1 MKIETPILKEFI
13 LDLGLISKSDL
24 ESIEKKSESLE
35 NGLLNSGRLSEDE
48 LRRIQANI
56 LGIPFVNLTNEKID
70 FDVISIIP
78 EPITRNFNIVAYKKD
93 GDIIEVAVLDL
104 GSLEEINF
112 LKQKCKILPRLTST
126 KSIKNAL
133 LQYQK
138 HLKEKFGKEIQKQSQ
153 ALKEDLGDFSLVELV
168 KYLPVVY
175 ITDILLQHAVSQN
188 ASDIHIEQA
197 KDRLLVRYRIEG
209 KLHDAMILPKKASLG
224 IMTRLKFLSSLNL
237 NKKDFQKGEFVK
249 EIENEEFRFSTVFA
263 PMINGEKVVVNIF
276 SNSNLEL
283 LGFSDDDSEKIHREL
298 KNKKGVILVAGSEKS
313 GKTTTLYT
321 LLGILNKPSVNISTI
336 EKNIEYQMNRVNQM
350 KTNEEIGFSFTDGIR
365 TAIKQDSD
373 IIMVSDLE
381 DKETG
386 EMIFNSVLSESL
398 LLSSVDADSSID
410 VVSKLTKMKIN
421 SSLVVSNLN
430 MVIFQKI
437 VSRLSVE
444 NKKYFLSKSEIEK
457 IKKYIDLDRMLKNV
471 GINEKV
477 SWSKIPFYKNIEDN
491 PFEKIGL
498 FEVWKISPSVREMIS
513 NEEKESKILEQVKKE
528 GMNTIIE
535 DGVIKAIKGIVPID
549 EVLKLVK

>member
-1 MKIETPILKEFI
+1 MQIEKSQLKEFV
-13 LDLGLISKSDL
+13 LDLGLMSRSDL
-24 ESIEKKSESLE
+24 EMIEKKSESLE
-35 NGLLNSGRLSEDE
+35 KGLLNSGKVSEDE
-48 LRRIQANI
+48 LRRIQSHI

-70 FDVISIIP
+70 FDTLSLVP
-78 EPITRNFNIVAYKKD
+78 EPITRNFNIVVYKKD
-93 GDIIEVAVLDL
+93 SDIIEVAVLDL
-104 GSLEEINF
+104 GSLEEIDF
-112 LKQKCKILPRLTST
+112 LEERYKILPRLTSV

-133 LQYQK
+133 LQYQRY
-138 HLKEKFGKEIQKQSQ
+138 LKEKFGEEIQRQSLS
-153 ALKEDLGDFSLVELV
+153 LKENTNDFSLSELSQ
-168 KYLPVVY
+168 YLPVVY

-188 ASDIHIEQA
+188 ASDIHIEQT
-197 KDRLLVRYRIEG
+197 KDRLLVRYRING

-224 IMTRLKFLSSLNL
+224 IMTRLKYLSGLNL

-249 EIENEEFRFSTVFA
+249 EIENEEVRFSTVFA
-263 PMINGEKVVVNIF
+263 SMINGEKVVVNIF

-283 LGFSDDDSEKIHREL
+283 LGFSDSDSEKIHREL

-321 LLGILNKPSVNISTI
+321 FLDILNKPSKNISTI
-336 EKNIEYQMNRVNQM
+336 EKEIEFQMNRINQM
-350 KTNEEIGFSFTDGIR
+350 KTNEEIGFSFSDGIR

-457 IKKYIDLDRMLKNV
+457 IKSHVDLDRMLKNV

-477 SWSKIPFYKNIEDN
+477 SWSKIPFYKNIEEN

-498 FEVWKISPSVREMIS
+498 FEVWKISPVVREMIS
-513 NEEKESKILEQVKKE
+513 NEEKESKIFEQVKKE

-535 DGVIKAIKGIVPID
+535 DGIIKAIKGIVPID
-549 EVLKLVK
+549 EVLKLTK